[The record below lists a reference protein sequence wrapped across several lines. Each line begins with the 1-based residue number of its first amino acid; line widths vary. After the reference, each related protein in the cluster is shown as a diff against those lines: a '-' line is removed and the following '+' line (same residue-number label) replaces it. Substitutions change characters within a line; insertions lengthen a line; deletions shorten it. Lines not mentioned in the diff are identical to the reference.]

1 MEKRTEEWIP
11 TPSEFLAVMK
21 AVDELGDGEESHRL
35 ADLFMCTVL
44 ERLGYSDGVKV
55 FLNMERWYA

>member
-21 AVDELGDGEESHRL
+21 AIDENGDEEQRHLS
-35 ADLFMCTVL
+35 ADLFMCMVL
-44 ERLGYSDGVKV
+44 QRLGYSDGVKV
-55 FLNMERWYA
+55 FMDMERWYA